1 MAMNEYAQALRRKIE
16 AFNREMITFVEG
28 CPDAGWRRVCPA
40 EDWSVAVTARHVA
53 AGHFEA
59 VGLAKAIVAG
69 EPLPRLRME
78 EVVEMA
84 NRHAR
89 EHPEPSRREVLGLL
103 EKNGAAVAEWVG
115 GLSDADLHRKGHL
128 ELTGG
133 EVSAGQ
139 LIELVILGSGGDH
152 LAHMKEAAVG

>member
-1 MAMNEYAQALRRKIE
+1 MNENAQALRRKIE

-28 CPDAGWRRVCPA
+28 CPDAGWKRVCPS
-40 EDWSVAVTARHVA
+40 EDWTVAVTARHVA

-69 EPLPRLRME
+69 EPLPRLGME

-89 EHPEPSRREVLGLL
+89 ENPEPSRREVLGLL
-103 EKNGAAVAEWVG
+103 EKNGAAVADYVG
-115 GLSDADLHRKGHL
+115 GLTDAELDRKGFL

-139 LIELVILGSGGDH
+139 LIELVILGSAGEH
-152 LAHMKEAAVG
+152 LAHMKKAASL